1 MKQKTFLLIAATTL
15 TCTTAAFAARVDMND
30 PRRALALDDD
40 IRIDAQLSDD
50 SIGSG
55 SSVSVTFQVQN
66 NSRQPVALA
75 AKVCETS
82 YDPESQTVTVSIGSE
97 VPSGSTMP
105 HLSVIKPGEK
115 RTFTTLAPM
124 HIVLPA
130 ARSPFIGYPRY
141 VQVKVNLL
149 RDLAPF
155 DALIA
160 RQRDASQPLLPE
172 SLFETWLQS
181 NDAIFLNAIPV
192 YWKNSRSPVEQ
203 NGADVATP
211 SHQMGGTF

>member
-1 MKQKTFLLIAATTL
+1 
-15 TCTTAAFAARVDMND
+15 
-30 PRRALALDDD
+30 
-40 IRIDAQLSDD
+40 
-50 SIGSG
+50 
-55 SSVSVTFQVQN
+55 
-66 NSRQPVALA
+66 
-75 AKVCETS
+75 
-82 YDPESQTVTVSIGSE
+82 
-97 VPSGSTMP
+97 
-105 HLSVIKPGEK
+105 
-115 RTFTTLAPM
+115 
-124 HIVLPA
+124 
-130 ARSPFIGYPRY
+130 
-141 VQVKVNLL
+141 VKVNLL